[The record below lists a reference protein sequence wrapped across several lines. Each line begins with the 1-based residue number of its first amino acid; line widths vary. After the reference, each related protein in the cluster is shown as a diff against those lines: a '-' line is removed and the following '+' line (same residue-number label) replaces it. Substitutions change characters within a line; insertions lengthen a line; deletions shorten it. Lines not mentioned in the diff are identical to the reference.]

1 MGAGRLSHREPGWG
15 DPTAIAR
22 TQRSSARYYQRPDA
36 EHFSLDTTRTALAG
50 YNAVASLTKLSGRWM
65 GSLTL
70 QDESPGYE
78 TSDVGFE
85 VYTNR
90 RAVATDVGYATYRP
104 GRLFRNYR
112 ADLFTTH
119 EWDYDWN
126 RITFDIGLNQSARF
140 RNFWQVNLVT
150 HLYPATMDDHL
161 TRGGPR
167 EERYRFAVYGREQ
180 GTITPDG
187 SGAFTVDPDGAGA
200 AEPFTV
206 PTRAP
211 TSDRFRLR
219 ARLPEPAKHG
229 GEQSARGEAELLAG
243 SV

>member
-1 MGAGRLSHREPGWG
+1 
-15 DPTAIAR
+15 
-22 TQRSSARYYQRPDA
+22 
-36 EHFSLDTTRTALAG
+36 
-50 YNAVASLTKLSGRWM
+50 VASLTKLSGRWM

-78 TSDVGFE
+78 ISDVGFE

-150 HLYPATMDDHL
+150 HLYPA
-161 TRGGPR
+161 PR
-167 EERYRFAVYGREQ
+167 SRSRCRPELQLPIVFGFGRDFRSRRN
-180 GTITPDG
+180 T
-187 SGAFTVDPDGAGA
+187 A
-200 AEPFTV
+200 ANN
-206 PTRAP
+206 
-211 TSDRFRLR
+211 
-219 ARLPEPAKHG
+219 
-229 GEQSARGEAELLAG
+229 LLAAKLSYWLG
-243 SV
+243 L